1 MSGNSINFDN
11 KNVKISNFY
20 KNNKYI
26 FNVDDIHVDKILVSK
41 KEQYDKII
49 HLNILLDIMIM
60 ILLDH
65 YL

>member
-41 KEQYDKII
+41 KEQYGKII

>member
-26 FNVDDIHVDKILVSK
+26 FNVDDIHVDKILDSK

-49 HLNILLDIMIM
+49 HLNIL
-60 ILLDH
+60 
-65 YL
+65 